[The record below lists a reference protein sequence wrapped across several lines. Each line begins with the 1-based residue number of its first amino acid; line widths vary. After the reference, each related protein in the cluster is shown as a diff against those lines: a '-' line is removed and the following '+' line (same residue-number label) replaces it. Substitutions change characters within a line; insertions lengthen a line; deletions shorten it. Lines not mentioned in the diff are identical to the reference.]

1 MLPLGFR
8 LLPYLYGLFDEA
20 ARTGAPILRPLL
32 YEYPDD
38 PATYSADDQFLVGDA
53 LLVAPITRPGIE
65 HRHVY
70 LPAGEWFQ
78 WWTGELIEGPA
89 HVLAHAPLR
98 KPALSARTHTPIP
111 PLTALQ

>member
-1 MLPLGFR
+1 MR

-32 YEYPDD
+32 FEYPDD
-38 PATYSADDQFLVGDA
+38 PVTYSADDEFLVGDA

-70 LPAGEWFQ
+70 LPAGDV
-78 WWTGELIEGPA
+78 GAVVDGRA
-89 HVLAHAPLR
+89 
-98 KPALSARTHTPIP
+98 
-111 PLTALQ
+111 